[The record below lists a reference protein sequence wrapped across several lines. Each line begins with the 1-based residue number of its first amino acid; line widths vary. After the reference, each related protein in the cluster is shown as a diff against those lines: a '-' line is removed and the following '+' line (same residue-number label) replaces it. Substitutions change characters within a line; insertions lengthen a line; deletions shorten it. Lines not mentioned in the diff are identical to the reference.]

1 VGLAAF
7 LILLL
12 SAFAIAVYLY
22 RRAAD
27 PLARTIA
34 LGTLGVL
41 VTVAVH
47 SFFDDIFVHAMEA
60 QLALV
65 MGMATVAC
73 RLSVEQPSA
82 TSGRRSATGWRLTAD
97 R

>member
-1 VGLAAF
+1 VLVW
-7 LILLL
+7 
-12 SAFAIAVYLY
+12 SFAIAVHLY

-27 PLARTIA
+27 PLARTIT

-47 SFFDDIFVHAMEA
+47 SFFDDIFVHAMDA

-65 MGMATVAC
+65 VGMATVAC
-73 RLSVEQPSA
+73 RLSVEKPSA
-82 TSGRRSATGWRLTAD
+82 VSGQRSAASWRLTAD
-97 R
+97 N